1 MPVFRRKRRTKK
13 PSIRKN
19 SDSFSKIRQTIGRTN
34 KPMRLPD
41 LDKILSA
48 MLHTHPGISD
58 LNFSAGHPPQVESFG
73 ELKPALIDP
82 PIDILTP
89 FQTERIALAL
99 MQGDRRLMYDY
110 LSGGSCDL
118 SYSLSDEARF
128 RVNIFRQ
135 QGNFAIV
142 LRRLEANVPT
152 LEGLHLP
159 PILREVAKEK
169 TGLVLVTGATGSGKT
184 TTLAAL
190 LNEINETQPVHIV
203 TLEDPIEFVH
213 PTRKATFNQRELGQD
228 FDSYPNGLRAALRQA
243 PKVILVGEMRDRATV
258 EVALT
263 AAETGHLVLSTL
275 HTVDAGQ
282 SINRILG
289 LFELGEEQQ
298 LRIRLADTMRYI
310 VSQRLAPKVGG
321 GRQLLT
327 EIIGNNLRTR
337 ETIALGEGE
346 HRSFYEI
353 IEASTPFGWMTFDQ
367 SILNAYE
374 NDMISEETARVFASR
389 KGKITRG
396 IDLIQK
402 ARGVDSDLDSG
413 LRLDLP
419 ANAFR

>member
-1 MPVFRRKRRTKK
+1 
-13 PSIRKN
+13 
-19 SDSFSKIRQTIGRTN
+19 
-34 KPMRLPD
+34 MRVPD

-48 MLHTHPGISD
+48 MLKTYDGISD
-58 LNFSAGHPPQVESFG
+58 LNFSVGHPPQVEDFG
-73 ELKPALIDP
+73 ELKPIYVDP
-82 PIDILTP
+82 PIEALTP
-89 FQTERIALAL
+89 YQTEQIALTI
-99 MQGDRRLMYDY
+99 MQGNRRLIYDF
-110 LSGGSCDL
+110 LTTGSCDC
-118 SYSLSDEARF
+118 SYSVPEARF
-128 RVNIFRQ
+128 RVSVFRQ
-135 QGNFAIV
+135 QGHFSVV
-142 LRRLEANVPT
+142 LRKLYGTVPT
-152 LEGLHLP
+152 IHELGLP
-159 PILREVAKEK
+159 PIFHEIAKEK
-169 TGLVLVTGATGSGKT
+169 TGLILVTGATGSGKT

-190 LNEINETQPVHIV
+190 LNEINETQPVHVI

-213 PTRKATFNQRELGQD
+213 PKIKATFNQRELGHD
-228 FDSYPNGLRAALRQA
+228 FNNYPNGLRAALRQA

-258 EVALT
+258 EVALM

-289 LFELGEEQQ
+289 LFSLGEEKQ
-298 LRIRLADTMRYI
+298 LRIRLADTLKYV

-327 EIIGNNLRTR
+327 EILGYNLRTQ

-353 IEASTPFGWMTFDQ
+353 IEASSPFGWMTFDQ

-374 NDMISEETARVFASR
+374 NNQISEETARLYASR
-389 KGKITRG
+389 KGRITRG

-402 ARGVDSDLDSG
+402 ARGIDTDLDSG

-419 ANAFR
+419 ENAFR

>member
-1 MPVFRRKRRTKK
+1 
-13 PSIRKN
+13 
-19 SDSFSKIRQTIGRTN
+19 
-34 KPMRLPD
+34 MRLPE
-41 LDKILSA
+41 LDRILSA
-48 MLHTHPGISD
+48 MLKSYDGISD
-58 LNFSAGHPPQVESFG
+58 LNFSVGHPLQVEAFG
-73 ELKPALIDP
+73 ELKPVSIDP
-82 PIDILTP
+82 PIESLTSY
-89 FQTERIALAL
+89 QTEQIALAL
-99 MQGDRRLMYDY
+99 MQGNPRLLHDY
-110 LSGGSCDL
+110 FTAGSCDS
-118 SYSLSDEARF
+118 SYSLSEEARF

-135 QGNFAIV
+135 RGNFAIV

-289 LFELGEEQQ
+289 LFSIGEEQQ
-298 LRIRLADTMRYI
+298 LRLRLSDMLRYVI
-310 VSQRLAPKVGG
+310 SQRLAPRVSG

-327 EIIGNNLRTR
+327 EIMGNNLRTK
-337 ETIALGEGE
+337 EAIAIGEGE

-353 IEASTPFGWMTFDQ
+353 IEASSQLGWMTFDQ
-367 SILNAYE
+367 SILAAYE
-374 NDMISEETARVFASR
+374 NDLITEETARLFATR
-389 KGKITRG
+389 KGRITRG
-396 IDLIQK
+396 IDLIHK
-402 ARGVDSDLDSG
+402 VRGADTELDSG
-413 LRLDLP
+413 LRLDVQTP
-419 ANAFR
+419 AFR